1 MENLKDL
8 KKDLEESMK
17 EKCKIDEK
25 IEYIQKRIDELNA
38 PHKYEMV
45 YILAP
50 DCSAKSMSEIQ
61 YEIFRIISYV
71 NISNIEHHGI
81 RKLAYEIKKYD
92 EGYFIT
98 MDFKQKL
105 ETIPALEKIFRK
117 NNNVLKFIII
127 KKEEEKI
134 NE

>member
-1 MENLKDL
+1 MELENL
-8 KKDLEESMK
+8 KKDLEESIK
-17 EKCKIDEK
+17 ERCKIEDK

-50 DCSAKSMSEIQ
+50 NCTAKSMSEIQ
-61 YEIFRIISYV
+61 YEIFKTIHYV

-81 RKLAYEIKKYD
+81 RKLAYEIKKYG

-98 MDFKQKL
+98 MDFKQKQ
-105 ETIPALEKIFRK
+105 EIIPSLEKIFRK
-117 NNNVLKFIII
+117 NDNVLKFIII

>member
-8 KKDLEESMK
+8 KKDLEESIK
-17 EKCKIDEK
+17 EKCKIEDK

-50 DCSAKSMSEIQ
+50 NCTAKTMSEIQ

-81 RKLAYEIKKYD
+81 RKLAYEIKKYG

-98 MDFKQKL
+98 MDFKQKQ
-105 ETIPALEKIFRK
+105 ETIPILEKIFRK
-117 NNNVLKFIII
+117 NDNVLKFIII
-127 KKEEEKI
+127 KKQEAKE

>member
-1 MENLKDL
+1 MELENL
-8 KKDLEESMK
+8 KKDLEESIK
-17 EKCKIDEK
+17 ERCKIENK

-50 DCSAKSMSEIQ
+50 NCTAKTISEIQ
-61 YEIFRIISYV
+61 YEIFKTIHYV
-71 NISNIEHHGI
+71 NITNIEHYGI
-81 RKLAYEIKKYD
+81 KELAYEIKKYG

-98 MDFKQKL
+98 MDFKQKQ

-117 NNNVLKFIII
+117 NDNVLKFIII
-127 KKEEEKI
+127 KKQEVKE

>member
-17 EKCKIDEK
+17 ETCKSDEK

-38 PHKYEMV
+38 PQKYEMV

-81 RKLAYEIKKYD
+81 KKLAYEIKKYG

-98 MDFKQKL
+98 MDFKQKP
-105 ETIPALEKIFRK
+105 ETIPALEKVFRK

>member
-8 KKDLEESMK
+8 EKELEK
-17 EKCKIDEK
+17 ELENKNKIEDK
-25 IEYIQKRIDELNA
+25 IEYIQAKINELKE
-38 PHKYEMV
+38 PQKYEMA

-50 DCSAKSMSEIQ
+50 DCPAKSMSEIQ
-61 YEIFRIISYV
+61 YELFRIISYV

-81 RKLAYEIKKYD
+81 KKLAYKIKKYG

-98 MDFKQKL
+98 MDFKQKP
-105 ETIPALEKIFRK
+105 ETIPALEKVFRK

>member
-8 KKDLEESMK
+8 KKDLEESIK
-17 EKCKIDEK
+17 EKCKIEDK
-25 IEYIQKRIDELNA
+25 IKYIQKRIDKLNA
-38 PHKYEMV
+38 PYEYEMA

-50 DCSAKSMSEIQ
+50 NCTAKTMSEIQ

-81 RKLAYEIKKYD
+81 RKLAYEIKKYG

-98 MDFKQKL
+98 MDFKQKQ
-105 ETIPALEKIFRK
+105 ETIPILEKIFRK
-117 NNNVLKFIII
+117 NDNVLKFIII
-127 KKEEEKI
+127 KKQEAKE

>member
-8 KKDLEESMK
+8 KKDLEESIK
-17 EKCKIDEK
+17 EKCKIEDK
-25 IEYIQKRIDELNA
+25 IKYIQKRIDKLNA
-38 PHKYEMV
+38 PYEYEMA

-50 DCSAKSMSEIQ
+50 NCTAKSMSEIQ

-81 RKLAYEIKKYD
+81 RKLAYEIKKYG

-98 MDFKQKL
+98 MDFKQKQ
-105 ETIPALEKIFRK
+105 ETIPILEKIFRK
-117 NNNVLKFIII
+117 NDNVLKFIII
-127 KKEEEKI
+127 KKQEAKE